1 MRFRNC
7 IINANV
13 AHAIVQVEKL
23 LSEDSQ
29 MIKELSQKNDF
40 KFESGS
46 GESVVKKLLAQR
58 EPINV
63 YSYRPWNPLTRAI
76 GYYDGKYIHLNIK
89 AIENFDFNDLCGL
102 LLHEYSHY
110 AGFKHGNNFKTE
122 EKCLKSVPYFLSD
135 NVSRWV

>member
-23 LSEDSQ
+23 LLPDSQ
-29 MIKELSQKNDF
+29 MIKELSEKNDF

-46 GESVVKKLLAQR
+46 AESVVKKLLAKR
-58 EPINV
+58 DPINV
-63 YSYRPWNPLTRAI
+63 YSYRPWNPFTKAV
-76 GYYDGKYIHLNIK
+76 GYFDGKYIHLNVN
-89 AIENFDFNDLCGL
+89 AIERFNFKFLCGL

-110 AGFKHGNNFKTE
+110 CGFKHGNNFKTE
-122 EKCLKSVPYFLSD
+122 EKCLKSVPYFLSE
-135 NVSRWV
+135 NASRWV